1 MPSDAT
7 TGSDAAHDVGLVL
20 IGGGGH
26 ARVVAEGARLA
37 GWVITGFLDDDPDA
51 ALTGI
56 ETRRLGAL
64 ALLDH
69 KDIGLRHPLILGLGD
84 LALRREL
91 IPKVAEPV
99 ATVTHPHAS
108 ISPSA
113 RIGRGVFIGPGAV
126 VHTGAEIGDHAIINS
141 GAIIEHDCVIGE
153 NAHIAPGAALGGDV
167 RVGADTLVGLGA
179 RALPGVRI
187 GSRCVGGMGAAVVSE
202 VAEGEL
208 VFGVPARG
216 GAR

>member
-1 MPSDAT
+1 MPSDTT

-20 IGGGGH
+20 VGGGGH

-37 GWVITGFLDDDPDA
+37 GWAITGFLDDDPEA
-51 ALTGI
+51 ALAGI
-56 ETRRLGAL
+56 EARRLGAL

-69 KDIGLRHPLILGLGD
+69 EDIGLRHPLILGLGD
-84 LALRREL
+84 LALRRKL
-91 IPKVAEPV
+91 IPKLAEPV
-99 ATVTHPHAS
+99 ASVIHTHAS
-108 ISPSA
+108 VSPSA

-126 VHTGAEIGDHAIINS
+126 VHTGAAIGDHAIINS

-167 RVGADTLVGLGA
+167 RVGANTLVGLGA

-187 GSRCVGGMGAAVVSE
+187 GVRCVVGMGAAVVTD
-202 VAEGEL
+202 VPDGAL

-216 GAR
+216 G